1 MFLSTSDCV
10 TCMCNIRHLC
20 VCGMFLDI
28 YIYIE
33 CVTYRLLCIANYILP
48 IAYCPGSY
56 GLLPTVYCNCL
67 YSILYTL
74 AIACML
80 PILLICIIYI
90 HAYIYICISL
100 SIYIFFVSAMHH
112 CPWSI
117 CTFGSINVDV
127 VSHRHRNCACL
138 VTVRLPTNTVAA
150 MSEQHRGRGNGR
162 GSRATGPP
170 LRVEG
175 HHL

>member
-1 MFLSTSDCV
+1 VFLSTSDCV

-28 YIYIE
+28 YIYWVCYLSAVVHSQLHFAYCILPG
-33 CVTYRLLCIANYILP
+33 LLLP
-48 IAYCPGSY
+48 IANS
-56 GLLPTVYCNCL
+56 LLQ
-67 YSILYTL
+67 
-74 AIACML
+74 L
-80 PILLICIIYI
+80 PIQHVVYIDYCLHAAYFVNMHVLYIYMHIYI
-90 HAYIYICISL
+90 YVYLSP
-100 SIYIFFVSAMHH
+100 SIYFLCLNH

-138 VTVRLPTNTVAA
+138 VTVRIPTVTVAA

-162 GSRATGPP
+162 ASRATGPP

>member
-1 MFLSTSDCV
+1 MIVSLACV
-10 TCMCNIRHLC
+10 TFVISVFV
-20 VCGMFLDI
+20 VCSWIYI

-56 GLLPTVYCNCL
+56 CLLPTVYCNCL
-67 YSILYTL
+67 YSMLYTL
-74 AIACML
+74 TIACML
-80 PILLICIIYI
+80 PILLICMYYIYTCI
-90 HAYIYICISL
+90 YIYIYVYLSP
-100 SIYIFFVSAMHH
+100 SIYFLCLNH

-138 VTVRLPTNTVAA
+138 VTVRIPTNTVAA

-162 GSRATGPP
+162 GSRANGPP
-170 LRVEG
+170 LRVDG